1 MGMNL
6 MSTLLLLLKKDLVLE
21 WRTKEF
27 ITASLVFGMLIVVV
41 LNFGIRLTNDQWA
54 TAGPGILWVCFILSG
69 IIGVGRAFQNDF
81 DNESNKVFHYRFG
94 KGFIVEARDDDLGE
108 DVVLVQ
114 FDSGHRKKVFIDDL
128 EEA

>member
-54 TAGPGILWVCFILSG
+54 TAGPGILWVCFILSLSL
-69 IIGVGRAFQNDF
+69 IHI
-81 DNESNKVFHYRFG
+81 
-94 KGFIVEARDDDLGE
+94 
-108 DVVLVQ
+108 
-114 FDSGHRKKVFIDDL
+114 
-128 EEA
+128 